1 MEDFSTLTRE
11 QLIDE
16 LRRLRTNAPDAG
28 DGNGKFDEDELFDLA
43 KGVNGDQLFLVTD
56 TGRFVYVNDSMIR
69 SLGYSYLDFL
79 DMSLARIDKTNSRA
93 TWLHRVSQL
102 RQTRM
107 PDTFTTQFLDNDGE
121 WQSKEVT
128 ALSVTYRGKSQI
140 LCVARDV
147 DRQAEPSGSAYSV
160 APRSREQIFLQTT
173 SDGVLI
179 VDTRGTIIET
189 NGAADRLF
197 GMHKS
202 EMVTRSCIDPRWR
215 LIDADGSAMSV
226 SNHPIMIALVEEH
239 PVLNRKMGMIQAD
252 GSRRFLI
259 VNAAPLF
266 DGEGELTGAVGFIR
280 PFEDSAERHDT
291 LKRELANVR
300 TVLEA
305 IRMLVDCNSANDLE
319 RGLCE
324 LLFKRGHYPLVWRG
338 VTVENDPRV
347 QPIITLGQE
356 ADYLLKIKIRHDE
369 SEHGN
374 GPIGLAIRN
383 GETVVVADLLTDPA
397 SQPWKNQADK
407 ANLHSM
413 VALPLQYQNENYGVI
428 AVYHR
433 DRNHFVGPEL
443 EVLKDIARIG
453 GFGMSMLLHRQE
465 STSVLNDVRSKVRM
479 LEAYTQEAP
488 VAYAVFDSRIPFRCL
503 ETNRVFHELLDEPYR
518 SRGIEGQMLSDVLFG
533 VYHRDIYHHMSLAL
547 ESRKVQRR
555 WDDPF
560 QNWSGETNLWSWAI
574 VPILDDEGEGQLL
587 YLAWSAERAGGTG
600 DIALTQ
606 EAASP
611 AAPPSN
617 VVVETIIE
625 EFEEFPVDTPTPRR
639 EVFTVPTSGVLRL
652 RYPKL
657 STRLKPSNRVQ
668 KLLDEGEITYA
679 RPVLEGMPWT
689 GDDLPATPASAVD
702 AERLAP
708 VFEELVS
715 TKHFPH
721 HMRYRDS
728 QNGASYEVTMVDTGS
743 EDGHEVWLL
752 FAIASEADD
761 E

>member
-1 MEDFSTLTRE
+1 
-11 QLIDE
+11 
-16 LRRLRTNAPDAG
+16 
-28 DGNGKFDEDELFDLA
+28 
-43 KGVNGDQLFLVTD
+43 
-56 TGRFVYVNDSMIR
+56 
-69 SLGYSYLDFL
+69 
-79 DMSLARIDKTNSRA
+79 
-93 TWLHRVSQL
+93 
-102 RQTRM
+102 
-107 PDTFTTQFLDNDGE
+107 
-121 WQSKEVT
+121 
-128 ALSVTYRGKSQI
+128 
-140 LCVARDV
+140 
-147 DRQAEPSGSAYSV
+147 
-160 APRSREQIFLQTT
+160 
-173 SDGVLI
+173 
-179 VDTRGTIIET
+179 
-189 NGAADRLF
+189 
-197 GMHKS
+197 
-202 EMVTRSCIDPRWR
+202 
-215 LIDADGSAMSV
+215 
-226 SNHPIMIALVEEH
+226 
-239 PVLNRKMGMIQAD
+239 
-252 GSRRFLI
+252 
-259 VNAAPLF
+259 
-266 DGEGELTGAVGFIR
+266 
-280 PFEDSAERHDT
+280 
-291 LKRELANVR
+291 
-300 TVLEA
+300 
-305 IRMLVDCNSANDLE
+305 
-319 RGLCE
+319 
-324 LLFKRGHYPLVWRG
+324 
-338 VTVENDPRV
+338 
-347 QPIITLGQE
+347 
-356 ADYLLKIKIRHDE
+356 
-369 SEHGN
+369 
-374 GPIGLAIRN
+374 
-383 GETVVVADLLTDPA
+383 
-397 SQPWKNQADK
+397 
-407 ANLHSM
+407 
-413 VALPLQYQNENYGVI
+413 
-428 AVYHR
+428 
-433 DRNHFVGPEL
+433 
-443 EVLKDIARIG
+443 
-453 GFGMSMLLHRQE
+453 
-465 STSVLNDVRSKVRM
+465 
-479 LEAYTQEAP
+479 
-488 VAYAVFDSRIPFRCL
+488 
-503 ETNRVFHELLDEPYR
+503 
-518 SRGIEGQMLSDVLFG
+518 
-533 VYHRDIYHHMSLAL
+533 MSLAL